1 MKKQVTARDI
11 ANACGVSQATVSYVI
26 NNKRGQK
33 IAKETR
39 EKILKAVQEM
49 NYYPNA
55 SARNMKRKSTSTIGI
70 VCASDYSRQAF
81 LEALEGIS
89 EYFSKV
95 HYLMIVFYEGDS
107 AFISEDSVPVYVK
120 SYFSD
125 LIDGLI
131 FFSNSDHDQFIRPA
145 AERDIPY
152 TVICMDGVFSSRSPR
167 PHAFD
172 PALEECARY
181 CRENQLNRIRYFSV
195 DHAGRFVNDKYAAFA
210 AISEREYPGCDLK
223 HVVCP
228 VKRRDLDFD
237 QMQLFVRA
245 YMEQESFD
253 IAICQ
258 NYDIGLAV
266 QCEILKRGYQVP
278 QTIKN
283 IFLNNVTFYEMTYP
297 SISGIM
303 IPYREMGS
311 YAARLIISA
320 AAGQEEGF
328 PYQEFSCRLLHRDST
343 KISDQQ

>member
-26 NNKRGQK
+26 NNKQGQK

-39 EKILKAVQEM
+39 EKILKAVHEM

-55 SARNMKRKSTSTIGI
+55 SARNMKRKTTATIGI

-81 LEALEGIS
+81 LESLEGIS

-95 HYLMIVFYEGDS
+95 HYLMIVFYE
-107 AFISEDSVPVYVK
+107 EDGASVTEDGVPAYVE

-131 FFSNSDHDQFIRPA
+131 FFSNSDHDQFIQPA
-145 AERDIPY
+145 AERNIPY
-152 TVICMDGVFSSRSPR
+152 TVICMDGVLSSRSPR

-172 PALEECARY
+172 PALEECVQY
-181 CRENQLNRIRYFSV
+181 CRENQLSRIRYFSV
-195 DHAGRFVNDKYAAFA
+195 DHAGRFVNDKYTAFA
-210 AISEREYPGCDLK
+210 AISERKYPGCDLK

-228 VKRRDLDFD
+228 VQRRDLDFD
-237 QMQLFVRA
+237 QMRRFVRA
-245 YMEQESFD
+245 YMERERFD

-266 QCEILKRGYQVP
+266 QNEILKYGYQVP
-278 QTIKN
+278 QAIKN
-283 IFLNNVTFYEMTYP
+283 VFLNHVNFYEMAYP
-297 SISGIM
+297 SITGIM
-303 IPYREMGS
+303 IPYREMGV
-311 YAARLIISA
+311 YAARLIVAA

-328 PYQEFSCRLLHRDST
+328 PYQEFSCQLLHRDST
-343 KISDQQ
+343 RI